1 LTGQTAHAASEAEI
15 ARRIADDCGEV
26 VHRAFAILEQG
37 QQAMIRG
44 DLGAALRHADDALVE
59 GRLRALRPFVAE
71 CLYLKAK
78 AHEIQSESDAASSAL
93 AEARGIFSELG
104 LDERLF
110 KSVSVMSAQSA

>member
-1 LTGQTAHAASEAEI
+1 
-15 ARRIADDCGEV
+15 
-26 VHRAFAILEQG
+26 
-37 QQAMIRG
+37 
-44 DLGAALRHADDALVE
+44 
-59 GRLRALRPFVAE
+59 
-71 CLYLKAK
+71 LYLKAK